1 MNRSSSMPYREKFM
15 GMIDRLKRSMSS
27 TPSTKPT
34 QELNF
39 RSVLAL
45 AVIKSAIN
53 DMMKDE
59 DTLRSKGARFFLDGN
74 YIDQCERAGLDAA
87 WLRKQAAQLA
97 GMKGKHRKEAG
108 KNLIEEMK
116 KRAA

>member
-1 MNRSSSMPYREKFM
+1 MTDDK
-15 GMIDRLKRSMSS
+15 
-27 TPSTKPT
+27 
-34 QELNF
+34 
-39 RSVLAL
+39 
-45 AVIKSAIN
+45 
-53 DMMKDE
+53 

>member
-1 MNRSSSMPYREKFM
+1 
-15 GMIDRLKRSMSS
+15 MSF
-27 TPSTKPT
+27 TQSTKPT
-34 QELNF
+34 QELKF

-45 AVIKSAIN
+45 ALIKSAIN

-59 DTLRSKGARFFLDGN
+59 DTLRGKGARFFLGGN

-87 WLRKQAAQLA
+87 WLRTQAAQLA
-97 GMKGKHRKEAG
+97 GMKGKYRKKAG

-116 KRAA
+116 KRAAQKGG

>member
-1 MNRSSSMPYREKFM
+1 MK
-15 GMIDRLKRSMSS
+15 
-27 TPSTKPT
+27 
-34 QELNF
+34 F

-45 AVIKSAIN
+45 ALIKSAIN

-59 DTLRSKGARFFLDGN
+59 DTLRGKGARFFLGGN
-74 YIDQCERAGLDAA
+74 YIEQCERAGLDAV
-87 WLRKQAAQLA
+87 WLRTQAAQLA
-97 GMKGKHRKEAG
+97 GMKGKYRKEAG